1 MATRL
6 EDHKMFVQDL
16 GMEVVPYSIAIKA
29 VQEAIEQDDLHQS
42 QATIQQELE
51 KIRKAFSE
59 INDTLKDVND

>member
-1 MATRL
+1 MAIKL

-16 GMEVVPYSIAIKA
+16 GMEVVPYSIAVRA
-29 VQEAIEQDDLHQS
+29 VQEALEQDDLHQS

>member
-1 MATRL
+1 MAIKL
-6 EDHKMFVQDL
+6 EDHKMFIQDL
-16 GMEVVPYSIAIKA
+16 GLEVVPYSIAVRA
-29 VQEAIEQDDLHQS
+29 VQEALDQDDLHQS

>member
-1 MATRL
+1 MAIRL

>member
-1 MATRL
+1 MAIKL
-6 EDHKMFVQDL
+6 DDHKMFIQDL
-16 GMEVVPYSIAIKA
+16 GLEVVPYSIAVRA
-29 VQEAIEQDDLHQS
+29 VQEALEQDDLHQS

>member
-1 MATRL
+1 MAIRL
-6 EDHKMFVQDL
+6 DDHKMFIQDL
-16 GMEVVPYSIAIKA
+16 GLEVVPYSIAIKA
-29 VQEAIEQDDLHQS
+29 VQEALNQDDLHQS

>member
-1 MATRL
+1 MAIRL

-16 GMEVVPYSIAIKA
+16 SMEVVPYSIAVRA
-29 VQEAIEQDDLHQS
+29 VQEALEQDDLHQS